1 MRGGLSLSEDPLKI
15 LSLAPRGPLCSTEM
29 PAGEHGFEAAEGM
42 EATSATQRLRAL
54 VVEDEPKVAAAL
66 REGLE
71 GEGYEVAVEGSGEA
85 AFFRLTTDSFDVVLL
100 DLRLPGRDGI
110 EILSA
115 ARRRGVATP
124 VVVLTARDTLEDRVI
139 GLDAGAD
146 DYVVKPFAFAE
157 LLARIRAV
165 VRRGRT
171 AEPARL
177 VIDTL
182 VVDRVSRQVTR
193 AGEAVEL
200 TVKEFDLLLH
210 LARHARQV
218 VSRDTLVRDVWR
230 ETSRSTTLDNV
241 IDVHVSRLRRKV
253 DTHRPVKLIHTV
265 RGVGFVLRE
274 AQ

>member
-1 MRGGLSLSEDPLKI
+1 MLDR
-15 LSLAPRGPLCSTEM
+15 M
-29 PAGEHGFEAAEGM
+29 PAAAPGIEGA
-42 EATSATQRLRAL
+42 EETEGAVSATRLRTL

-71 GEGYEVAVEGSGEA
+71 GEGYEVVVEESGEA
-85 AFFRLTTDSFDVVLL
+85 AFFRLTNDRFDVVLL
-100 DLRLPGRDGI
+100 DLRLPGRDGL
-110 EILSA
+110 EILAA

-165 VRRGRT
+165 LRRGRT
-171 AEPARL
+171 TEPERL
-177 VIDTL
+177 TIDTL
-182 VVDRVSRQVTR
+182 VVDCTSRQVTR
-193 AGEAVEL
+193 AGEAIEL

-210 LARHARQV
+210 LTRHARQV
-218 VSRDTLVRDVWR
+218 VSRDTIVREVWR
-230 ETSRSTTLDNV
+230 ESSRSTTLDNV

-253 DTHRPVKLIHTV
+253 DAHHAIKLIHTV
-265 RGVGFVLRE
+265 RGVGFVLRSE
-274 AQ
+274 EP

>member
-1 MRGGLSLSEDPLKI
+1 
-15 LSLAPRGPLCSTEM
+15 M
-29 PAGEHGFEAAEGM
+29 PAGERGVEAAEG
-42 EATSATQRLRAL
+42 AAAASATPRLRTL

-71 GEGYEVAVEGSGEA
+71 GEGYEVVVEGSGEA

-100 DLRLPGRDGI
+100 DLRLPGRDGL

-218 VSRDTLVRDVWR
+218 VSRDTLVREVWR
-230 ETSRSTTLDNV
+230 ESSRSTTLDNV

-253 DTHRPVKLIHTV
+253 DTQRPVKLIHTV

-274 AQ
+274 AP